1 MQLVLQ
7 EILDLLFGESS
18 CGDVDSGGS
27 DQDTLGCACSPR
39 SRGREKQVAG
49 GHLADKALGRAG
61 LINWSASLRGLR
73 EHLKKHTVDNLI
85 I

>member
-27 DQDTLGCACSPR
+27 DTLEVVLVHQEVEVAR
-39 SRGREKQVAG
+39 SKLLEGSLLIRHWG
-49 GHLADKALGRAG
+49 GP
-61 LINWSASLRGLR
+61 AS
-73 EHLKKHTVDNLI
+73 
-85 I
+85 

>member
-27 DQDTLGCACSPR
+27 DTLEVVLVRQEVEVA
-39 SRGREKQVAG
+39 RGKLLVGSLLIRHWG
-49 GHLADKALGRAG
+49 GP
-61 LINWSASLRGLR
+61 AS
-73 EHLKKHTVDNLI
+73 
-85 I
+85 

>member
-27 DQDTLGCACSPR
+27 ETLEVVLVRQEVEVAR
-39 SRGREKQVAG
+39 SKLLAG
-49 GHLADKALGRAG
+49 TL
-61 LINWSASLRGLR
+61 LIRHWGGPAS
-73 EHLKKHTVDNLI
+73 
-85 I
+85 